1 MRFPRWK
8 VIRRVWIT
16 FGIVATI
23 LFNGWML
30 FSSRAQGFDKKT
42 ILASDERV
50 RVRESSEEIVFEP
63 VAGDARA
70 GLIFFPG
77 GMVDPKA
84 YAPLARAVAEQGYE
98 TVILRLPFRQAF
110 LESQEAEVVERARAV
125 MERDRGTRGWVVA
138 GHSRGGVIA
147 CRVADTHPSLPAA
160 LVLLGTSHPVDR
172 DLSGLRFPVTK
183 IYATND
189 GLATLEKV
197 EATRGN
203 LPAATRWVRI
213 EGGNH
218 GQFGWYGRQFGDE
231 KATISREEQ
240 QARTVETL
248 LGVLREVSG
257 KAP

>member
-1 MRFPRWK
+1 MRSPRWK

-30 FSSRAQGFDKKT
+30 FSSRAKGFDKR
-42 ILASDERV
+42 ILSSDERV
-50 RVRESSEEIVFEP
+50 QVRESSEEIVFEP
-63 VAGDARA
+63 IAGRAPA

-77 GMVDPKA
+77 GMVDPEA
-84 YAPLARAVAEQGYE
+84 YSPLARAVAEEGYE
-98 TVILRLPFRQAF
+98 TVIIKLPFRRAF
-110 LESQEAEVVERARAV
+110 LESQEVEVVERARLV

-147 CRVADTHPSLPAA
+147 CRVAATHPSLPAA

-189 GLATLEKV
+189 GLATVEKV

-203 LPAATRWVRI
+203 LPVATRWVKI

-240 QARTVETL
+240 HTQTVETL
-248 LGVLREVSG
+248 LGVLREVSQSSG
-257 KAP
+257 

>member
-1 MRFPRWK
+1 MNWK
-8 VIRRVWIT
+8 TIRRVWIT
-16 FGIVATI
+16 CGIIATI

-30 FSSRAQGFDKKT
+30 FSSRAQGFDKKK
-42 ILASDERV
+42 ILSSDGRV

-63 VAGDARA
+63 VVGGAPA

-77 GMVDPKA
+77 GMVDPEA
-84 YAPLARAVAEQGYE
+84 YAPLMRAVAEEGYE
-98 TVILRLPFRQAF
+98 AVILKLPFRQAF
-110 LESQEAEVVERARAV
+110 LESQEAEVVERARV
-125 MERDRGTRGWVVA
+125 RMERDRGTRGWVVA

-147 CRVADTHPSLPAA
+147 CRVAATHPSLPAA
-160 LVLLGTSHPVDR
+160 LVLMGTSHPVDR

-183 IYATND
+183 IFATHD
-189 GLATLEKV
+189 GLATVEKV
-197 EATRGN
+197 EANQGK
-203 LPAATRWVRI
+203 LPAATRWVKI

-218 GQFGWYGRQFGDE
+218 AQFGWYGRQFGDE